1 VTTNRAW
8 QDLYAAA
15 MLELDLA
22 SLPGRIEVAQAAI
35 RQAMEGLGSD
45 REAAA
50 EEMQEMSAAL
60 GNLQT
65 LRRVALRGF
74 KPAGPGPASDGGA
87 SYATHV
93 PQGIS
98 AGLAQT
104 AVGDDGSAS
113 SRESRE
119 RSKQAGLPECRS
131 CEA

>member
-1 VTTNRAW
+1 
-8 QDLYAAA
+8 

-22 SLPGRIEVAQAAI
+22 SLQGRIEVAQAVI
-35 RQAMEGLGSD
+35 RQAMEKLRSA
-45 REAAA
+45 REGAAD
-50 EEMQEMSAAL
+50 ELQEMSAAL

-65 LRRVALRGF
+65 LQRVALRES
-74 KPAGPGPASDGGA
+74 KLAGPGPASDGGV

-98 AGLAQT
+98 TGLAQT

-119 RSKQAGLPECRS
+119 RSKQAGLPEH
-131 CEA
+131 